1 MDAYAAL
8 NKLQKDGVYT
18 TEQMADATDRVARAE
33 AGVNT
38 AQAQRKTYS
47 QAFAEQ
53 IAAAK
58 KFGGQLQQLIGAGLG
73 RSGLAQL
80 MNLGPVAGSQVA
92 GDILAGTGGLSVA
105 SLNADLS
112 SIDAAGA
119 ALGSDAIAGDMAYLD
134 AANVN
139 RRGNTVSITV
149 QAGLVSTPD
158 QVGQQIIEAILKA
171 QRRSGLVFA
180 PA

>member
-1 MDAYAAL
+1 
-8 NKLQKDGVYT
+8 
-18 TEQMADATDRVARAE
+18 
-33 AGVNT
+33 
-38 AQAQRKTYS
+38 
-47 QAFAEQ
+47 
-53 IAAAK
+53 
-58 KFGGQLQQLIGAGLG
+58 
-73 RSGLAQL
+73 

-92 GDILAGTGGLSVA
+92 ADLLAGTGNMTVE
-105 SLNADLS
+105 SLNRDLGA
-112 SIDAAGA
+112 IDAAGA
-119 ALGSDAIAGDMAYLD
+119 ALGTDAIAGDMAYLD
-134 AANVN
+134 AASVN